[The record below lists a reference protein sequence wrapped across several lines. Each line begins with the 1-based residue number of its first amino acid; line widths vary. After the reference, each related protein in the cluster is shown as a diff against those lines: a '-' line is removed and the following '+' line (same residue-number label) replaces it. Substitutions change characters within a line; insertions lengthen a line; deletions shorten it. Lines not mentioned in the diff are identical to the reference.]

1 MANLQDL
8 EITNG
13 KDFTKRQRELE
24 ELLGINKISPFG
36 TYELEVF
43 EENIKGA
50 THADL
55 QKIAQR
61 VGLNPFLDRGRLKNA
76 LVKEFKAYSK
86 NSRRNLIPQ
95 APQQIKLDK
104 NNPKHA
110 KTKPKYCNS
119 AATAR
124 QRNTPV
130 CRGPAGQCACP
141 RERLQLCAATSSC
154 RCRRSCSCPICVGL
168 L

>member
-43 EENIKGA
+43 EENLKSA

-55 QKIAQR
+55 QKLAQR
-61 VGLNPFLDRGRLKNA
+61 VGLNPFLDRGRLKGC
-76 LVKEFKAYSK
+76 LVKEFISYSK
-86 NSRRNLIPQ
+86 NMRRGTIPQ
-95 APQQIKLDK
+95 AQNQLKLDR
-104 NNPKHA
+104 NNPQHA
-110 KTKPKYCNS
+110 ETL
-119 AATAR
+119 R
-124 QRNTPV
+124 IL
-130 CRGPAGQCACP
+130 G
-141 RERLQLCAATSSC
+141 EF
-154 RCRRSCSCPICVGL
+154 
-168 L
+168 